1 MNTIPT
7 KINRYNVYNKGNRL
21 LGVGEEMALP
31 DFEPSSET
39 VTGAGILVR
48 STTPPWAISAIRNWK
63 SRSVCWTRK
72 PPT

>member
-31 DFEPSSET
+31 D
-39 VTGAGILVR
+39 L
-48 STTPPWAISAIRNWK
+48 
-63 SRSVCWTRK
+63 SRPAK
-72 PPT
+72 P